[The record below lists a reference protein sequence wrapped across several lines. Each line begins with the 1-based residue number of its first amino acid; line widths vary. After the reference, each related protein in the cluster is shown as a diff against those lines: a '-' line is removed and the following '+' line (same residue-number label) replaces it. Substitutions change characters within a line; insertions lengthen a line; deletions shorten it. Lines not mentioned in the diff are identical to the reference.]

1 MHRPA
6 LAHVTSRDFSAV
18 IVCAGAGSRH
28 EPPGRN
34 GVAHLLE
41 HAVFLGAG
49 QRSYRDIR
57 ETIDK
62 LGGDVSAETG
72 EEVILYWGSAN
83 EQRDFPQCLDLVADL
98 VLEPRFE
105 SEALRREIGTVV
117 QEISGAGDDIFQLVV
132 EGAKKLLWPNGP
144 LGQPVGGSPRVL
156 RQLDAAACG
165 DYWRATHQPE
175 RLFVLVVGTAAES
188 RLTRQRFNAGVLDG
202 PVVPSVPRPPQW
214 ERLGEGSWGDGQGR
228 SRFKGLPMSG
238 RFARLCFALPGIS
251 WSDPRLPAL
260 DILNGVLGRDETS
273 HLWERIRGQ
282 GLSYGTESFAD
293 CFSDTGWIG
302 VLSDAPVDAAGEVVT
317 IVCDEIAHLAERLT
331 QDELERAR
339 DSQIARIRN
348 DEISAPLE
356 WAKYQALYGYFR
368 GRIPTVDSVVRELE
382 RVTFE
387 QARQAAA
394 ELLRP
399 ERLVLCAGGPRRS
412 LRDCDSAFS
421 RGATIA

>member
-1 MHRPA
+1 
-6 LAHVTSRDFSAV
+6 
-18 IVCAGAGSRH
+18 
-28 EPPGRN
+28 
-34 GVAHLLE
+34 VAHLLE

-49 QRSYRDIR
+49 ERSYRDIR

-98 VLEPRFE
+98 VLAPRFE
-105 SEALRREIGTVV
+105 PDSLRREIGTVV
-117 QEISGAGDDIFQLVV
+117 QEISGAGDDVFQLVV
-132 EGAKKLLWPNGP
+132 EGAKKLLWPRGP
-144 LGQPVGGSPRVL
+144 LGQPVGGSPRIL
-156 RQLDAAACG
+156 RRLDAAACS

-175 RLFVLVVGTAAES
+175 RMFVLVVGTAAES
-188 RLTRQRFNAGVLDG
+188 RLARQRFNAGVLDR
-202 PVVPSVPRPPQW
+202 PVTVLPAAP
-214 ERLGEGSWGDGQGR
+214 ERSEPAVDGQ
-228 SRFKGLPMSG
+228 SRFKAMPMSG

-251 WSDPRLPAL
+251 WNDPRLPAL
-260 DILNGVLGRDETS
+260 DLLNGVLGRDETS

-302 VLSDAPVDAAGEVVT
+302 VLTDAPVDAAGEVVA
-317 IVCDEIAHLAERLT
+317 IVCDEIAHLPQRLT
-331 QDELERAR
+331 EEELERAR
-339 DSQIARIRN
+339 DSHIARIRN
-348 DEISAPLE
+348 DEVAAPLE

-368 GRIPTVDSVVRELE
+368 GRIPSVDSVVRELE

-387 QARQAAA
+387 QARQTAA

-399 ERLVLCAGGPRRS
+399 ERLALCAGGPRRS
-412 LRDCDSAFS
+412 LQDCERAFRETAGS
-421 RGATIA
+421 T